1 MIKEWKL
8 FIDDER
14 MPVHPD
20 FIIARNSY
28 DAIWMINNYG
38 FPIEI
43 AFDHDLGG
51 QDTAMRVVAYLE
63 ELVYIKEVKL
73 PKNFTY
79 TVHSQNPIGKKNII
93 IAMNKLIDWSS
104 NI

>member
-1 MIKEWKL
+1 MIEMSWKL

-14 MPVHPD
+14 MPNQPD

-38 FPIEI
+38 IPIEI

-51 QDTAMRVVAYLE
+51 QDTAMRVVSYLE
-63 ELVYIKEVKL
+63 DLVYIKEVKL
-73 PKNFTY
+73 PEFFTFS
-79 TVHSQNPIGKKNII
+79 VHSQNPVGKQNII
-93 IAMNKLIDWSS
+93 AAMSRLVCETL
-104 NI
+104 